1 MDSFVNCLPN
11 GKSLKS
17 TMMSALYS
25 FQGPSMMRSQLVMR
39 QWFLTCVSQLVSRSA
54 WLAVVLNV
62 QTAVLLS
69 VSGSLIVVRLMI
81 PVGVRQ
87 VVKTH

>member
-1 MDSFVNCLPN
+1 M
-11 GKSLKS
+11 
-17 TMMSALYS
+17 
-25 FQGPSMMRSQLVMR
+25 
-39 QWFLTCVSQLVSRSA
+39 SQLVSSSA

-81 PVGVRQ
+81 PVGVRK